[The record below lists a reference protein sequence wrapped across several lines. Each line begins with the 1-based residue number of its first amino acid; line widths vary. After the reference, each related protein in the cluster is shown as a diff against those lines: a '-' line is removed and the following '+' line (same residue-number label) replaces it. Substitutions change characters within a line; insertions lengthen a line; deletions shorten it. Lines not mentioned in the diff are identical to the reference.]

1 VTRERYADVGRGI
14 RLCFE
19 TIGFETFGGED
30 NPPLVL
36 VAGLGQ
42 QLISWPT
49 AFCELIADAGFRVIR
64 FDNRDAG
71 RSTHV
76 VARPPS
82 MASVLLGRVRSAY
95 ELGDLARDAVG
106 LLDALGIG
114 TAHFAG
120 ASMGGMIAQT
130 VAAHF
135 PDRVR
140 SLTSMMSTTGARR
153 IGRPALSTWA
163 RMAARPPR
171 TREEAAAAEVAL
183 FRHIGSHGFP
193 FDAEAVAAAGGA
205 AWDRDRSTEGAA
217 RQLGAIVASGDRT
230 RELAGVRA
238 PALVIHGD
246 RDRMVH
252 PSGGLATHRAIA
264 GSRLLTVTG
273 LGHDYPA
280 AAWPT
285 LVEAITAHARLA
297 DVARQ
302 ARENHA
308 QPTTTPRRRTHA
320 G

>member
-1 VTRERYADVGRGI
+1 VTGEHYADVGRGI

-19 TIGFETFGGED
+19 TIGDEGD
-30 NPPLVL
+30 PPVVL
-36 VAGLGQ
+36 IAGLGQ

-49 AFCELIADAGFRVIR
+49 GFCELIADAGFRVIR

-71 RSTHV
+71 RSTHLA
-76 VARPPS
+76 ARPPS
-82 MASVLLGRVRSAY
+82 MASVLLGRVRSAPY
-95 ELGDLARDAVG
+95 ELGDLAADTVG

-114 TAHFAG
+114 AAHLVG

-130 VAAHF
+130 VAAQF

-153 IGRPALSTWA
+153 IGRPALSTWV

-171 TREEAAAAEVAL
+171 TREEAAQAEVAI

-193 FDAEAVAAAGGA
+193 FDAETVATAGGA
-205 AWDRDRSTEGAA
+205 AWDRDQTTDGAS

-238 PALVIHGD
+238 PTLVIHGD

-264 GSRLLTVTG
+264 GSRLLTVPG

-285 LVEAITAHARLA
+285 LAEAIVTHARA
-297 DVARQ
+297 AEQPVAAKPIRP
-302 ARENHA
+302 A
-308 QPTTTPRRRTHA
+308 RRRTNA
-320 G
+320 SQ